1 MELDRVPILA
11 SIIFMSIAIA
21 VAVSSV
27 SVITATSRPDWLPMY
42 SQMKY
47 KEVSGNII
55 RLLVYHALLC
65 IHKGEYL
72 FTVKWRLLKHIFMT
86 YEPGDKIELNRSSLT
101 GHIITP
107 VHTAHLLQLP
117 LLLVYIT
124 DHLML
129 PCRSPHWA
137 WSMVHAYNHVSITGE
152 PTLRTRST
160 EYQYI
165 IVQDLGSKETA
176 VVW

>member
-55 RLLVYHALLC
+55 RLLVNHALLC
-65 IHKGEYL
+65 IHKGEDL
-72 FTVKWRLLKHIFMT
+72 FTVK
-86 YEPGDKIELNRSSLT
+86 
-101 GHIITP
+101 
-107 VHTAHLLQLP
+107 
-117 LLLVYIT
+117 
-124 DHLML
+124 
-129 PCRSPHWA
+129 
-137 WSMVHAYNHVSITGE
+137 
-152 PTLRTRST
+152 
-160 EYQYI
+160 
-165 IVQDLGSKETA
+165 
-176 VVW
+176 